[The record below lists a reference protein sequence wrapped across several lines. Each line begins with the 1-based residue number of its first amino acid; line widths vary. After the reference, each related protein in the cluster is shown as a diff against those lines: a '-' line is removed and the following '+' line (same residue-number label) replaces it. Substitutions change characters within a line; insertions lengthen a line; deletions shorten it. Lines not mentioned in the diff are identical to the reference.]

1 MNLRHLVVFVA
12 SLVHLM
18 ISISLLTQIF
28 DQYGALI
35 SELLTLYGVGAMVG
49 CSLAAAWL
57 MGEFTDQ
64 H

>member
-1 MNLRHLVVFVA
+1 
-12 SLVHLM
+12 M
-18 ISISLLTQIF
+18 ISISLLTQVF
-28 DQYGALI
+28 EHSDELI
-35 SELLTLYGVGAMVG
+35 HELLTLYGFGAMVG

>member
-12 SLVHLM
+12 SLVLLM

-35 SELLTLYGVGAMVG
+35 SELLTLYSVGAMVG